1 MRPISVD
8 ELDEDNDDE
17 ETDDESW
24 DQGGDTSASS
34 PQLKRLWF
42 AGEAYAPLPPFLG
55 STFEPGAE
63 HAVAILNLIQG
74 KSDERELRS
83 WQSGGT
89 AQRLWSS
96 KMAGWE
102 GMGLPDTEI

>member
-1 MRPISVD
+1 
-8 ELDEDNDDE
+8 
-17 ETDDESW
+17 
-24 DQGGDTSASS
+24 
-34 PQLKRLWF
+34 
-42 AGEAYAPLPPFLG
+42 
-55 STFEPGAE
+55 
-63 HAVAILNLIQG
+63 VAILNLILG

-102 GMGLPDTEI
+102 GMGLPDTET